1 MFGFGN
7 KTTTP
12 ASNGPTTGLTFGSS
26 NTQQPSNPSTGF
38 TFGAKPST
46 NTATGFGTTNQT
58 NTTPSFSLGN
68 KQNTAPTS
76 GFSLGGQ
83 QGNTATTT
91 TSTGMFGA
99 TNTAAPSGTVGS
111 NAAGGLG
118 LSNTNTTKAFGS
130 SEQNNNAANDEK
142 TFLAKIEESKSK
154 IPQKSKINKLIDGC
168 HLLPTADDLQSNVSI
183 SDLNIKITPSL
194 NELCEST
201 NLLNQK
207 LSKAGPDLTRAHYL
221 LSGSGFNIQEAEQF
235 IEDLKKVSKAKRLSK
250 AAKFGNAR
258 SNAASKRNSA
268 INETVLDSYLRD
280 KKHEQILS
288 SIEKSLNDSSINNPM
303 LLDNSS
309 YSQKKEELKTLFG
322 INSVAKGKNSAN
334 SDDTTKKF
342 GLSFSDETSSE
353 LSVSRKSRNAANKK
367 LALLQ
372 VFNGC
377 KINVNSSQ
385 TLRKSFEEYA
395 KIVYKYNSSNNLSD
409 ESLTDLI
416 LKYVTSSN
424 EALQGNNRHIAE
436 CLEILK
442 FQENADVKDLP
453 LNKKSQKFLEAQFH
467 KYILDFYAKNS
478 INEGMPTTANKYQH
492 YISMK
497 FKNSV
502 SGEWKTS
509 NLTIVNDKPIWCIMY
524 YFLRGGCINE
534 AYSYIIANKTIF
546 NKIAPQISQCFKH
559 VIQDGYLNADLQQRI
574 LLEFKTFN
582 NEVNVDPYKLAVYK
596 IIGKLDLSGE
606 TGSKCVSDVIESME
620 DWVWFHLAVLTKGAD
635 ESKDLY
641 KVSESSDQFTF
652 QEFKDLVLL
661 FGEQQFGLKLYLQ
674 VLLLCGL
681 YENMAEFIT
690 NDKSRFNIDTVH
702 LMFAIHNSVK
712 LDLDQFDEV
721 GLPVWKFFT
730 TYMQFF
736 IISDPKIVVEY
747 LILFYKPISS
757 SDRDPHKKTLQL
769 VQTLIKDLISYS
781 KDYTAILG
789 KVNLQTGSIQQ
800 GYLEKRAS
808 FFNINS
814 GSDLYAKITESCAF
828 KAEEE
833 GRFEDAILLY
843 HLANNLDS
851 VFTIVNKSLGD
862 FLCGLDYLHTED
874 SVSSFQLQTADM
886 NSVLNKALAINDN
899 YTNYGSSAVKRIS
912 SENKLCLPVLLSIAD
927 IWQRFIVGDFAKCLD
942 NLKAL
947 NLVPIY
953 DTSDRSTAIV
963 LSQGKEMTTLLNID
977 PILKNLPNVLILTM
991 FSIQKLKEKMVLLK
1005 DQPESIKEQTKRE
1018 LNQISKSCMTYVGIT
1033 PYRLSKQTY
1042 TTLLSIES
1050 ELYK

>member
-1 MFGFGN
+1 M
-7 KTTTP
+7 
-12 ASNGPTTGLTFGSS
+12 
-26 NTQQPSNPSTGF
+26 
-38 TFGAKPST
+38 
-46 NTATGFGTTNQT
+46 
-58 NTTPSFSLGN
+58 
-68 KQNTAPTS
+68 
-76 GFSLGGQ
+76 
-83 QGNTATTT
+83 
-91 TSTGMFGA
+91 
-99 TNTAAPSGTVGS
+99 
-111 NAAGGLG
+111 
-118 LSNTNTTKAFGS
+118 
-130 SEQNNNAANDEK
+130 
-142 TFLAKIEESKSK
+142 
-154 IPQKSKINKLIDGC
+154 
-168 HLLPTADDLQSNVSI
+168 
-183 SDLNIKITPSL
+183 
-194 NELCEST
+194 
-201 NLLNQK
+201 
-207 LSKAGPDLTRAHYL
+207 
-221 LSGSGFNIQEAEQF
+221 
-235 IEDLKKVSKAKRLSK
+235 
-250 AAKFGNAR
+250 
-258 SNAASKRNSA
+258 
-268 INETVLDSYLRD
+268 
-280 KKHEQILS
+280 
-288 SIEKSLNDSSINNPM
+288 
-303 LLDNSS
+303 
-309 YSQKKEELKTLFG
+309 
-322 INSVAKGKNSAN
+322 
-334 SDDTTKKF
+334 
-342 GLSFSDETSSE
+342 
-353 LSVSRKSRNAANKK
+353 
-367 LALLQ
+367 
-372 VFNGC
+372 
-377 KINVNSSQ
+377 
-385 TLRKSFEEYA
+385 
-395 KIVYKYNSSNNLSD
+395 
-409 ESLTDLI
+409 
-416 LKYVTSSN
+416 
-424 EALQGNNRHIAE
+424 
-436 CLEILK
+436 
-442 FQENADVKDLP
+442 
-453 LNKKSQKFLEAQFH
+453 
-467 KYILDFYAKNS
+467 
-478 INEGMPTTANKYQH
+478 
-492 YISMK
+492 
-497 FKNSV
+497 
-502 SGEWKTS
+502 
-509 NLTIVNDKPIWCIMY
+509 
-524 YFLRGGCINE
+524 
-534 AYSYIIANKTIF
+534 
-546 NKIAPQISQCFKH
+546 
-559 VIQDGYLNADLQQRI
+559 
-574 LLEFKTFN
+574 
-582 NEVNVDPYKLAVYK
+582 
-596 IIGKLDLSGE
+596 DLSGE